1 MALYIAIIQINNALF
16 NNNTGILQ
24 MDRQTDTTPTLNN
37 SIGMTFPKERTVNKI
52 VTIVALD

>member
-1 MALYIAIIQINNALF
+1 MALYITIIQINNALF